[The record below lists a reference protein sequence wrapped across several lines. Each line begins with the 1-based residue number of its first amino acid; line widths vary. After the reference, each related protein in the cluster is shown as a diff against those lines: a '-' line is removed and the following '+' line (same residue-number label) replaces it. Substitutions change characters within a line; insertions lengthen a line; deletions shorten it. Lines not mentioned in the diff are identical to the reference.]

1 MTESRP
7 RPRVLVADPIADE
20 GVALL
25 RQGADVDVR
34 TGLAPEELREALT
47 GYEALVVRSGVRVTA
62 EAIAN
67 AGRLQVIARAGAG
80 VDNVDLEAATERG
93 IVVVNAPRGNT
104 IAAAEHAFAL
114 LIALARHIPRADRS
128 LRGGEWRR
136 RAFMGA
142 ELRGHTLGLV
152 GFGPIGSEMARRALA
167 FEMDVIV
174 HDPFVPVERV
184 RALGAEPV
192 DMDELY
198 ARSDFISVHTPLTAS
213 TRGMIAREQFAAMK
227 DGVRL
232 VNAARGGIVD
242 EADLLDA
249 VRSGKVAGAALD
261 VFSAEPPGALPL
273 FEEERI
279 IVTPH
284 LAGSTAEAQER
295 IAIDIAGQVLDVLA
309 GRPPRYPVN
318 APLVPPETLELVGPY
333 LAVAE
338 LLGTVATQ
346 LLSGQLTTIALAFF
360 GEIAEHD
367 VTPLKA
373 FAIRGLLRP
382 ISVQNVNLVNATSIA
397 EARGWTIEERLR
409 ASHEEFHNL
418 IELRVGSSEAEV
430 AISGTVSHSRPIILR
445 INDLDIDLVPE
456 AGGYLLVCE
465 NEDRPGMI
473 GSLGAILGARDIN
486 ISAMRVG
493 RSSPR
498 GNALMVLML
507 DEEPAPA
514 DLAAIAAIEGIAS
527 ARLVRL

>member
-1 MTESRP
+1 MTARP
-7 RPRVLVADPIADE
+7 KVLVADPIAEE

-25 RQGADVDVR
+25 RRDTDVEVR
-34 TGLAPEELREALT
+34 TGLAPDELREALR
-47 GYEALVVRSGVRVTA
+47 GCDALVVRSGVRVTA
-62 EAIAN
+62 DTLARAD
-67 AGRLQVIARAGAG
+67 RLQVIARAGTG
-80 VDNVDLEAATERG
+80 VDNVDLDAATARG
-93 IVVVNAPRGNT
+93 VVVVNAPRGNT

-114 LIALARHIPRADRS
+114 LLSLARHIPRADRS

-142 ELRGHTLGLV
+142 ELRGRTLGLV

-167 FEMDVIV
+167 FEMRAVT
-174 HDPFVPVERV
+174 HDPFVPAERV

-192 DMDELY
+192 ELDRLY
-198 ARSDFISVHTPLTAS
+198 AESDFISVHTPLTAA
-213 TRGMIAREQFAAMK
+213 TRGMIGREQIAAMK

-232 VNAARGGIVD
+232 VNAARGGIID
-242 EADLLDA
+242 EDALLEG
-249 VRSGKVAGAALD
+249 VRAGKVAGAALD
-261 VFSAEPPGALPL
+261 VFATEPPGDLPL
-273 FEEERI
+273 LAEERI

-295 IAIDIAGQVLDVLA
+295 IAVDVAEQVLDVLA

-318 APLVPPETLELVGPY
+318 APLVPPETLEIVGPY

-338 LLGTVATQ
+338 LLGAVATQ
-346 LLSGQLTTIALAFF
+346 LLRGQLTTIKLAFF

-373 FAIRGLLRP
+373 FAVRGLLGP
-382 ISVQNVNLVNATSIA
+382 ISDQTVNLVNAASIA
-397 EARGWTIEERLR
+397 AARGWSIDEHLR

-418 IELRVGSSEAEV
+418 IELRVGGAEGQV
-430 AISGTVSHSRPIILR
+430 TVSGTAHHARPGIVR
-445 INDLDIDLVPE
+445 IDGFDIDLTPE
-456 AGGYLLVCE
+456 PGGFLLVCE

-473 GSLGAILGARDIN
+473 GKLGTLLGGLDIN

-493 RSSPR
+493 RSDAHTR
-498 GNALMVLML
+498 ALMVLAL
-507 DEEPAPA
+507 DEEP
-514 DLAAIAAIEGIAS
+514 DAAALDRIAAVEGIAS

>member
-1 MTESRP
+1 MTEPGP
-7 RPRVLVADPIADE
+7 RPRVLIADPIADE
-20 GVALL
+20 GIALL
-25 RQGADVDVR
+25 EQEAEVDVR
-34 TGLAPEELREALT
+34 TGLSPGELREALP
-47 GYEALVVRSGVRVTA
+47 GYEALVVRSEAKVTA
-62 EAIAN
+62 DALAN
-67 AGRLQVIARAGAG
+67 AGRLQIVARAGTG

-114 LIALARHIPRADRS
+114 LTALARHIPRADRS

-136 RAFMGA
+136 RDFMGA

-167 FEMDVIV
+167 FEMNVV
-174 HDPFVPVERV
+174 AHDPFVPVERV
-184 RALGAEPV
+184 RALGAQPV
-192 DMDELY
+192 ALDRLY
-198 ARSDFISVHTPLTAS
+198 AESDFISVHTPLTAS

-232 VNAARGGIVD
+232 VNAARGGIID
-242 EADLLDA
+242 ENDLLEA

-261 VFSAEPPGALPL
+261 VFTSEPPGEHPL

-284 LAGSTAEAQER
+284 LAGSTVEAQER
-295 IAIDIAGQVLDVLA
+295 IAIDIAEQVLDVLA

-318 APLVPPETLELVGPY
+318 APLVPPETLEVVGPY
-333 LAVAE
+333 IAVAE
-338 LLGTVATQ
+338 MLGTVATQ
-346 LLSGQLTTIALAFF
+346 LLGGQLTTIDLSFF

-382 ISVQNVNLVNATSIA
+382 ISEQNVNLVNATSIA
-397 EARGWTIEERLR
+397 EARGWTIDERLR

-418 IELRVGSSEAEV
+418 IELRVGSSEAQV
-430 AISGTVSHSRPIILR
+430 TVSGTASHSRPTIVR
-445 INDLDIDLVPE
+445 INDLDIDIVPDPN
-456 AGGYLLVCE
+456 GFLLVCE

-473 GSLGAILGARDIN
+473 GSLGTLLGAQDIN

-493 RSSPR
+493 RSSAR
-498 GNALMVLML
+498 GQALMVVMVDDEPDADAL
-507 DEEPAPA
+507 DM
-514 DLAAIAAIEGIAS
+514 IAAVEGIAS

>member
-1 MTESRP
+1 MTDAP
-7 RPRVLVADPIADE
+7 ARPRVLVADPIAEE

-25 RQGADVDVR
+25 RQSADVDVR
-34 TGLAPEELREALT
+34 TGLPPDELRDALA
-47 GYEALVVRSGVRVTA
+47 GYDALVVRSGAQVTA
-62 EAIAN
+62 EALAN
-67 AGRLQVIARAGAG
+67 ADRLQIVARAGTG
-80 VDNVDLEAATERG
+80 VDNVDLDAATERG

-114 LIALARHIPRADRS
+114 LMALARHIPRADRS
-128 LRGGEWRR
+128 LRGGEWNR

-142 ELRGHTLGLV
+142 ELRGRTLGLI

-167 FEMDVIV
+167 FEMNVVV

-184 RALGAEPV
+184 RALGALPA
-192 DMDELY
+192 DLDRLY
-198 ARSDFISVHTPLTAS
+198 AESDFISVHTPLTSS
-213 TRGMIAREQFAAMK
+213 TRGMVAREQFAAMK

-232 VNAARGGIVD
+232 VNAARGGIID
-242 EADLLDA
+242 EDALLEA

-261 VFSAEPPGALPL
+261 VFTSEPPGAHPL
-273 FEEERI
+273 FEDERI

-295 IAIDIAGQVLDVLA
+295 IAIDIAEQVLDVLG

-318 APLVPPETLELVGPY
+318 APIVPPETLEVVGPY

-338 LLGTVATQ
+338 MLGTVATQ
-346 LLSGQLTTIALAFF
+346 LLSGQLTTIDLAFF

-373 FAIRGLLRP
+373 FAVRGLLSP

-397 EARGWTIEERLR
+397 EARGWTIDERLR

-418 IELRVGSSEAEV
+418 IELRVGSSDAEV
-430 AISGTVSHSRPIILR
+430 VISGAASHSRPIIVR

-456 AGGYLLVCE
+456 PGAFLLVCE

-473 GSLGAILGARDIN
+473 GRLGTLLGAHDIN

-498 GNALMVLML
+498 GSALMVLML
-507 DEEPAPA
+507 DDEPDAA
-514 DLAAIAAIEGIAS
+514 ALDLIAAVEGIAS
-527 ARLVRL
+527 VRLVRL

>member
-1 MTESRP
+1 MTEPGP
-7 RPRVLVADPIADE
+7 RPRILVADPIADE
-20 GVALL
+20 GIALL
-25 RQGADVDVR
+25 EQEAEVDVR
-34 TGLAPEELREALT
+34 TGLSPGEFREALA
-47 GYEALVVRSGVRVTA
+47 GYEALVVRSEAKVTA
-62 EAIAN
+62 DALSN
-67 AGRLQVIARAGAG
+67 AGRLQIIARAGTG

-114 LIALARHIPRADRS
+114 LVSLARHIPRADRS

-136 RAFMGA
+136 RDFMGA
-142 ELRGHTLGLV
+142 ELRGRTLGLV

-167 FEMDVIV
+167 FEMNVV
-174 HDPFVPVERV
+174 ANDPFVPVERV

-192 DMDELY
+192 EIGRLY
-198 ARSDFISVHTPLTAS
+198 AESDFISVHTPLTAATS
-213 TRGMIAREQFAAMK
+213 GMIARDQFAAMK

-232 VNAARGGIVD
+232 VNAARGGIID
-242 EADLLDA
+242 ENDLLEA

-261 VFSAEPPGALPL
+261 VFTSEPPGEHPL

-284 LAGSTAEAQER
+284 LAGSTVEAQER
-295 IAIDIAGQVLDVLA
+295 IAVDIAEQVLDVLA

-318 APLVPPETLELVGPY
+318 APLVPPETLEVVGPY
-333 LAVAE
+333 IAVAE
-338 LLGTVATQ
+338 MLGTVATQ
-346 LLSGQLTTIALAFF
+346 LLSGQLTTIDLSFF

-382 ISVQNVNLVNATSIA
+382 ISEQNVNLVNATSIA

-418 IELRVGSSEAEV
+418 IELRVGSSEARV
-430 AISGTVSHSRPIILR
+430 TISGTASHSRPTIVR
-445 INDLDIDLVPE
+445 INDLDIDIVPDPS
-456 AGGYLLVCE
+456 GFLLVCE

-473 GSLGAILGARDIN
+473 GSLGTLLGAQDIN

-493 RSSPR
+493 RSSAR
-498 GNALMVLML
+498 GQALMVLVL
-507 DEEPAPA
+507 DDEP
-514 DLAAIAAIEGIAS
+514 DAAALDKIAAVEGIAS

>member
-1 MTESRP
+1 MTEPGP

-20 GVALL
+20 GIAIL
-25 RQGADVDVR
+25 QQEAEVDVR
-34 TGLAPEELREALT
+34 TGMSPGEFREALA
-47 GYEALVVRSGVRVTA
+47 GYEALVVRSEAKVTA
-62 EAIAN
+62 DALSN
-67 AGRLQVIARAGAG
+67 AGRLQIVARAGTG

-114 LIALARHIPRADRS
+114 LVSLARHIPRADRS

-136 RAFMGA
+136 RDFMGA
-142 ELRGHTLGLV
+142 ELRGRTLGLV

-167 FEMDVIV
+167 FEMNVV
-174 HDPFVPVERV
+174 AHDPFVPVERV
-184 RALGAEPV
+184 RALGAEAV
-192 DMDELY
+192 GLDRLY
-198 ARSDFISVHTPLTAS
+198 AESDFISVHTPLTAA
-213 TRGMIAREQFAAMK
+213 TRGMIARQQFAAMK

-232 VNAARGGIVD
+232 VNAARGGIID
-242 EADLLDA
+242 ENDLLEA

-261 VFSAEPPGALPL
+261 VFTSEPPGEHPL
-273 FEEERI
+273 LKEERI

-284 LAGSTAEAQER
+284 LAGSTVEAQER
-295 IAIDIAGQVLDVLA
+295 IAIDIAEQVLDVLA

-318 APLVPPETLELVGPY
+318 APLVPPETLEVVGPY
-333 LAVAE
+333 IAVAE

-346 LLSGQLTTIALAFF
+346 LLSGQLTTIDLSFF

-382 ISVQNVNLVNATSIA
+382 ISEQNVNLVNATSIA
-397 EARGWTIEERLR
+397 EARGWTIDERLR

-418 IELRVGSSEAEV
+418 IELRVGSSEAQV
-430 AISGTVSHSRPIILR
+430 TVSGTASHSRPTIVR
-445 INDLDIDLVPE
+445 INDLDIDIVPDPN
-456 AGGYLLVCE
+456 GFLLVCE

-473 GSLGAILGARDIN
+473 GSLGTLLGAQDIN

-498 GNALMVLML
+498 GRALMVLMVDDEPDADAL
-507 DEEPAPA
+507 DM
-514 DLAAIAAIEGIAS
+514 IAAVEGIAS

>member
-1 MTESRP
+1 MTESGA
-7 RPRVLVADPIADE
+7 RPRVLIADPIADE

-25 RQGADVDVR
+25 REGADVDIR
-34 TGLAPEELREALT
+34 TGLSPEELREALV
-47 GYEALVVRSGVRVTA
+47 GYEALVVRSGVKVTA
-62 EAIAN
+62 ATLADAN
-67 AGRLQVIARAGAG
+67 RLQVIARAGAG
-80 VDNVDLEAATERG
+80 VDNIDLDAATERG
-93 IVVVNAPRGNT
+93 VVVVNAPRGNT

-114 LIALARHIPRADRS
+114 LIALARHIPRADHS
-128 LRGGEWRR
+128 LRHGEWRR

-142 ELRGHTLGLV
+142 ELRGHTLGLI

-167 FEMDVIV
+167 FEMSVLA

-192 DMDELY
+192 ALDQLY
-198 ARSDFISVHTPLTAS
+198 ARSDFISVHTPLTAG

-232 VNAARGGIVD
+232 VNAARGGIID

-261 VFSAEPPGALPL
+261 VFATEPPGAHPL
-273 FEEERI
+273 FEEERV

-284 LAGSTAEAQER
+284 LAGSTVEAQER
-295 IAIDIAGQVLDVLA
+295 IAIDIAAQVLDILA

-318 APLVPPETLELVGPY
+318 APLVPPETLEVVGPY

-338 LLGTVATQ
+338 MLGVVATQ
-346 LLSGQLTTIALAFF
+346 LLSGQLTTIDLAFF

-382 ISVQNVNLVNATSIA
+382 ISVQNVNLVNATSVA
-397 EARGWTIEERLR
+397 ESRGWTIDERLR
-409 ASHEEFHNL
+409 ASHEAFHNL

-430 AISGTVSHSRPIILR
+430 AISGTVSHSRPSIVR
-445 INDLDIDLVPE
+445 VNGLDIDLVPD

-473 GSLGAILGARDIN
+473 GSLGALLGARDIN

-498 GNALMVLML
+498 GSALMVLML
-507 DEEPAPA
+507 DDEPGAA
-514 DLAAIAAIEGIAS
+514 DLEAIAAVEGIAS

>member
-1 MTESRP
+1 MTELPP

-25 RQGADVDVR
+25 KQGADVDVR
-34 TGLAPEELREALT
+34 TGLPPDEFREALA
-47 GYEALVVRSGVRVTA
+47 GYEGLVVRSEAKVTA
-62 EAIAN
+62 DALSN
-67 AGRLQVIARAGAG
+67 AGRLQVVARAGTG
-80 VDNVDLEAATERG
+80 VDNVDLDAATERG

-128 LRGGEWRR
+128 LRGGEWKR

-142 ELRGHTLGLV
+142 ELRGHTLGLI

-167 FEMDVIV
+167 FEMNVV
-174 HDPFVPVERV
+174 THDPFVPAERV
-184 RALGAEPV
+184 RALGALPV
-192 DMDELY
+192 DLDRLY
-198 ARSDFISVHTPLTAS
+198 AESDFISVHTPLTAS
-213 TRGMIAREQFAAMK
+213 TRGMVARDQFAAMK
-227 DGVRL
+227 DGVRV
-232 VNAARGGIVD
+232 VNAARGGIID
-242 EADLLDA
+242 ENDLLEA

-261 VFSAEPPGALPL
+261 VFTSEPPGEHPL
-273 FEEERI
+273 FEEDRI

-284 LAGSTAEAQER
+284 LAGSTVEAQER
-295 IAIDIAGQVLDVLA
+295 IAIDIAEQVLDVLA

-318 APLVPPETLELVGPY
+318 APLVPPETLEIVGPY

-346 LLSGQLTTIALAFF
+346 LLSGQLTTIDLSFF

-373 FAIRGLLRP
+373 FAIRGLLSP
-382 ISVQNVNLVNATSIA
+382 ISEQNVNLVNATSIA
-397 EARGWTIEERLR
+397 EARGWTIDERLR
-409 ASHEEFHNL
+409 ASHDEFHNL
-418 IELRVGSSEAEV
+418 IELRVGSSDAEV
-430 AISGTVSHSRPIILR
+430 TISGTASHSRPSIVR
-445 INDLDIDLVPE
+445 INDLDIDLMPE
-456 AGGYLLVCE
+456 PGGFLLVCE

-473 GSLGAILGARDIN
+473 GRLGTVLGGRDIN

-498 GNALMVLML
+498 GRALMVLML
-507 DEEPAPA
+507 DDEPDATA
-514 DLAAIAAIEGIAS
+514 LEMIEAVEGIAS

>member
-1 MTESRP
+1 MTDGGLRP
-7 RPRVLVADPIADE
+7 RILVADPIADE
-20 GVALL
+20 GITLL
-25 RQGADVDVR
+25 QQGADVDVR
-34 TGLAPEELREALT
+34 TGLPPIELREAIAE
-47 GYEALVVRSGVRVTA
+47 YEGLVVRSQAQVTA
-62 EAIAN
+62 DVLSN
-67 AGRLQVIARAGAG
+67 AGRLQVIARAGTG

-114 LIALARHIPRADRS
+114 LMSLARHIPRADRS
-128 LRGGEWRR
+128 LRGGKWTRGS
-136 RAFMGA
+136 FMGA

-167 FEMDVIV
+167 FEMSVLV

-184 RALGAEPV
+184 RALGALPV
-192 DMDELY
+192 ELDRLY
-198 ARSDFISVHTPLTAS
+198 AESDFISTHTPLTAS
-213 TRGMIAREQFAAMK
+213 TRGMIGREQFAAMK

-232 VNAARGGIVD
+232 VNAARGGIID
-242 EADLLDA
+242 EDDLLEA
-249 VRSGKVAGAALD
+249 VRAGKVAGAALD
-261 VFSAEPPGALPL
+261 VFTAEPPGQHPL

-284 LAGSTAEAQER
+284 LAGSTVEAQQR
-295 IAIDIAGQVLDVLA
+295 IAIDIAEQVLDVLG

-318 APLVPPETLELVGPY
+318 APLVAPETLEMVGPY
-333 LAVAE
+333 LAVSE

-346 LLSGQLTTIALAFF
+346 LLSGQLTTIDLGFF

-373 FAIRGLLRP
+373 FAIRGLLGP
-382 ISVQNVNLVNATSIA
+382 ISEQNVNLVNASSIA
-397 EARGWTIEERLR
+397 NSRGWAITERLHS
-409 ASHEEFHNL
+409 SHEEFHNL
-418 IELRVGSSEAEV
+418 IELRVGSSDSEIT
-430 AISGTVSHSRPIILR
+430 ISGTASHSRPSIVR
-445 INDLDIDLVPE
+445 VNDLDIDLVPE

-473 GSLGAILGARDIN
+473 GQLGTLLGGHDIN

-498 GNALMVLML
+498 GRALMVLML
-507 DEEPAPA
+507 DDEPAA
-514 DLAAIAAIEGIAS
+514 ASLDAIAAGEGIAS
-527 ARLVRL
+527 VRLVRL